1 MADGDSLKAGLAFG
15 ILPGN
20 IQYVGLIFTIYC
32 LKLLQAVAI
41 CISRFTIDVNCM
53 IDVRLL
59 CGEDAVDCFE
69 SNVNL

>member
-1 MADGDSLKAGLAFG
+1 MTDWDSLKAGPALR

-20 IQYVGLIFTIYC
+20 IQHVRLVFALYG

-41 CISRFTIDVNCM
+41 CIGRFAID
-53 IDVRLL
+53 IDRVMHGRLL
-59 CGEDAVDCFE
+59 CGEKAIDCLE